1 MNYRHQIIHGALGI
15 PRAVSPLLRRH
26 LRFAFHS
33 EPAQSAERLARTP
46 SKLRSNTLA
55 DQSKNDTN
63 KLNSAVVDRTWLGVL
78 AFSAI
83 AVVVV
88 LTIAVIANLAIG
100 RIIHWDIVS
109 VLGTIGFVFLTIGRK
124 FKSI

>member
-1 MNYRHQIIHGALGI
+1 M
-15 PRAVSPLLRRH
+15 
-26 LRFAFHS
+26 
-33 EPAQSAERLARTP
+33 
-46 SKLRSNTLA
+46 
-55 DQSKNDTN
+55 
-63 KLNSAVVDRTWLGVL
+63 
-78 AFSAI
+78 AI

-109 VLGTIGFVFLTIGRK
+109 VLGSIGFVFLTIGRK